1 MDFSE
6 IVYED
11 FIQSFEET
19 ILGLIS
25 FIEID
30 SLPESYEIKMPINRH
45 FSDINERWCQYYSYI
60 PENFLKLY
68 GELRSDVKKI
78 LKL

>member
-1 MDFSE
+1 M
-6 IVYED
+6 
-11 FIQSFEET
+11 
-19 ILGLIS
+19 
-25 FIEID
+25 
-30 SLPESYEIKMPINRH
+30 PESYEIKMPINRH